1 MLSLLFKFRR
11 SVFLGGRALG
21 NRKDWLIE
29 HAQAGEEA
37 ARRGQRVFLSA
48 GRVFLARPLLGRSL
62 GRQLPSRIALC
73 ALPTACGERSVLR
86 EAALDTPRQI
96 HDSRHVLKGATEN
109 IASLG
114 HCHQDRGRMG

>member
-1 MLSLLFKFRR
+1 M
-11 SVFLGGRALG
+11 
-21 NRKDWLIE
+21 KDWLIE

-62 GRQLPSRIALC
+62 GRQLPSGVALC

-86 EAALDTPRQI
+86 EAAPDTPRQI
-96 HDSRHVLKGATEN
+96 HDGRHVLKGATEN